1 MTHAQVEPPGPDLPT
16 RPASAKDVVPTL
28 TVNGVTKRFG
38 GVTALNNVSLTAMP
52 GEVTALVGDNGA
64 GKSTLVRC
72 LSGVHQPDE
81 GEILIDGTRQVLAN
95 PSAARAAGI
104 ETVFQD
110 LALADNLDVAS
121 NMFLGRELTYGPSR
135 LFRLRRK
142 EMQDEAA
149 DVLRRYGI
157 RMPSVRSTVRELS
170 GGQRQGVAIARAV
183 GWGSRLI
190 VMDEPTAA
198 LGVRETARILEIVR
212 GLADRG
218 LAVVLISHNMEQVHD
233 VSDAVWVLRG
243 GNMVTGMRT
252 ADTTTS
258 EIVHYITTGRGMDK

>member
-1 MTHAQVEPPGPDLPT
+1 MKADQATTEPRELHPNAAGGSDH
-16 RPASAKDVVPTL
+16 PTL
-28 TVNGVTKRFG
+28 VLTYLVKRFG
-38 GVTALNNVSLTAMP
+38 GVTALNRVSMTARA

-72 LSGVHQPDE
+72 LSGVHLPDE
-81 GEILIDGTRQVLAN
+81 GEILIDGVPVSFAD
-95 PSAARAAGI
+95 PSAARHAGI
-104 ETVFQD
+104 ETVHQE

-121 NMFLGRELTYGPSR
+121 NMFLGRELVHGPTR

-142 EMQDEAA
+142 EMQAEAKS
-149 DVLRRYGI
+149 VLNRYGI
-157 RMPSVRSTVRELS
+157 RMPSVRSAVRELS

-183 GWGSRLI
+183 GWGSRI
-190 VMDEPTAA
+190 VLMDEPTSA
-198 LGVRETARILEIVR
+198 LGVVETARILDIVR

-218 LAVVLISHNMEQVHD
+218 LAVVLISHNMEQVHS
-233 VSDAVWVLRG
+233 VSDAIWILRG
-243 GNMVTGMRT
+243 GNLVAGLRT

>member
-1 MTHAQVEPPGPDLPT
+1 MSHTDVEHDPT
-16 RPASAKDVVPTL
+16 PTDGVVPTL
-28 TVNGVTKRFG
+28 TVNNLVKRFG
-38 GVTALNNVSLTAMP
+38 GVTALNQVSMTALP

-81 GEILIDGTRQVLAN
+81 GEILIDGEQQNFSDPTM
-95 PSAARAAGI
+95 ARAAGI

-142 EMQDEAA
+142 DMQAEATE
-149 DVLRRYGI
+149 VLARYGI
-157 RMPSVRSTVRELS
+157 RMPSVRATVRELS

-183 GWGSRLI
+183 GWGSRL
-190 VMDEPTAA
+190 VLMDEPTAA
-198 LGVRETARILEIVR
+198 LGVRETARILDIVR

-218 LAVVLISHNMEQVHD
+218 LAVLLISHNMEQVHD

-252 ADTTTS
+252 SDTTTS
-258 EIVHYITTGRGMDK
+258 EIVHYITTGRGLNP

>member
-1 MTHAQVEPPGPDLPT
+1 MSHALEPT
-16 RPASAKDVVPTL
+16 RPETPTRPDQAEVVVPTL
-28 TVNGVTKRFG
+28 TVTNVVKCFG
-38 GVTALNNVSLTAMP
+38 GVTALNKVSMTALP

-81 GEILIDGTRQVLAN
+81 GDILIEGKHQVLPN
-95 PSAARAAGI
+95 PPAARAAGI

-110 LALADNLDVAS
+110 LALADDLDVAS
-121 NMFLGRELTYGPSR
+121 NMFLGRELTCGLR
-135 LFRLRRK
+135 GLFRLRRK
-142 EMQDEAA
+142 EMEAEAA
-149 DVLRRYGI
+149 DVLERYGI

-183 GWGSRLI
+183 GWGSRL
-190 VMDEPTAA
+190 VLMDEPTAA
-198 LGVRETARILEIVR
+198 LGVRETARILDIVR

-258 EIVHYITTGRGMDK
+258 QIVHYITTGRGLDT